1 MVVAAAL
8 VVAVT
13 ASPAAAGDADVRVNQ
28 EPQAVRQHYDQVLAA
43 DPSAPNRF
51 FVADANRF
59 DSTCF
64 VHTSSDTG
72 RTWRS
77 RVLALPEGTSGC
89 SGPSAAFARD
99 GTLYL
104 THTALVA
111 ERRKLFMARS
121 TDGGES
127 FDLHRDLEVDAVFST
142 AVGVD
147 VSGGASDGTV
157 YVGYIPASRPPNRRG
172 TVIASS
178 DRGATFSPP
187 VTVAPATEQVT
198 GRVQLEVGP
207 AGDVL
212 LAYLDFT
219 EALAPIAVVV
229 FSGIPD
235 LPNTASMSAHVARST
250 DGGRTFVD
258 VEVDAGLGGGV
269 IANTQTVVPF
279 PAVAVDPGRPESA
292 YLVVSDRRRGGDWD
306 VYVYRSTDGART
318 WSAPRR
324 LNDDPLSPR
333 SDQVMPWL
341 DVAPDGRVE
350 VVWLDR
356 RDDPD
361 NRWGR
366 PYRSWSADAGASWSP
381 NESITE
387 TMFDTSVGSPGQPP
401 TSYLGDRLSVHA
413 TDAGSYVIWPDT
425 RNGDHDNGTHD
436 LYARS
441 LERTRVAAASAGAGT
456 GGAVATPAVS
466 PASSPAGSRTGTMP
480 ATGGSTP
487 LPATVA
493 LALAAAALASL
504 VSRSRPHD
512 QRETL

>member
-8 VVAVT
+8 LVAV
-13 ASPAAAGDADVRVNQ
+13 AGSPATAGDADVRVNQ

-43 DPSAPNRF
+43 DPSAPNRL

-72 RTWRS
+72 STWRT

-89 SGPSAAFARD
+89 SGPSAAFAGD

-104 THTALVA
+104 THTALVG

-121 TDGGES
+121 SDGGES
-127 FDLHRDLEVDAVFST
+127 FDLHRDLGVDAVFST
-142 AVGVD
+142 AVGID
-147 VSGGASDGTV
+147 VSGGARNGTV
-157 YVGYIPASRPPNRRG
+157 YVAYIPASRPPNRRA
-172 TVIASS
+172 TVITSVDGGAS
-178 DRGATFSPP
+178 FSPP
-187 VTVAPATEQVT
+187 VTLAPATEQVT

-207 AGDVL
+207 AGDVFV
-212 LAYLDFT
+212 AYLDFT
-219 EALAPIAVVV
+219 ESFAPIAAIV
-229 FSGIPD
+229 FSGLPD
-235 LPNTASMSAHVARST
+235 HPDTTTMSAHVARST
-250 DGGRTFVD
+250 DGGRTFAD
-258 VEVDAGLGGGV
+258 VEVDAGLGGGI
-269 IANTQTVVPF
+269 IANVQTVVPF
-279 PAVAVDPGRPESA
+279 PAVAVDPGRPERA

-306 VYVYRSTDGART
+306 VYVYRSTDGGRT
-318 WSAPRR
+318 WSAARR

-350 VVWLDR
+350 VAWLDR
-356 RDDPD
+356 RDDPE

-366 PYRSWSADAGASWSP
+366 PYRSWSVDGGDSWSP
-381 NESITE
+381 NEPITD
-387 TMFDTSVGSPGQPP
+387 TMFDTSVGSPGQSP

-413 TDAGSYVIWPDT
+413 TDAASYVVWPDT

-436 LYARS
+436 LYGRS
-441 LERTRVAAASAGAGT
+441 LERARVAAASADAGPS
-456 GGAVATPAVS
+456 GPAAS
-466 PASSPAGSRTGTMP
+466 PAASPDGRPTGTLP

-487 LPATVA
+487 VPATLA
-493 LALAAAALASL
+493 LGLAAAALASL